1 MYSNHKNNKMEILQE
16 EKAYSEF
23 FDNFIQSGEVV
34 WIGIRPEAH
43 KPLIVLEETQA
54 QIGGLLNDRYNKG
67 NSEGKRQV
75 TLIQHEHLMAVASF
89 LGREKIDPSLVR
101 RNIVVKGINLN
112 ALIAQQFSI
121 GEAILEMTGFCYPC
135 RQMEEHLGKGGY
147 NAMRGHGGITCRVL
161 KEGKI
166 KLGDKV
172 KVIHQDKL

>member
-1 MYSNHKNNKMEILQE
+1 MEILPE

-23 FDNFIQSGEVV
+23 FDNFIQTGEVI

-43 KPLIVLEETQA
+43 KPIVVLEETHA
-54 QIGGLLNDRYNKG
+54 QIGGLLQDRYNKG

-75 TLIQHEHLMAVASF
+75 TLIQHEHLQAVASF

-112 ALIAQQFSI
+112 ALIGQQFSI
-121 GEAILEMTGFCYPC
+121 GEAILEMTGFCHPC
-135 RQMEEHLGKGGY
+135 KQMEENLGKGGY

-161 KEGKI
+161 REGKI
-166 KLGDKV
+166 KVGNTV
-172 KVIHQDKL
+172 SVIQKKD